1 MSPWILRSVE
11 SKLFPYI
18 RNTWVASNH
27 WSVLSAFNAPVALT
41 PSARGRQSH
50 EGVSYRVPFEASRR
64 FLSYDEIMETDG
76 PEICHQP
83 VSSSS
88 THIVT
93 VKCQL
98 THGYRINLF
107 FFHISCPLLHNLFD
121 FKLTDLWSLVKLLFW
136 AQRSGKIIWLIPRF
150 EMHLM
155 PKTRVDLPLAL
166 FLTKGVVSS
175 SARFS
180 FLYI

>member
-1 MSPWILRSVE
+1 MKASAIGCPLR
-11 SKLFPYI
+11 LL
-18 RNTWVASNH
+18 VASFPMMNII
-27 WSVLSAFNAPVALT
+27 
-41 PSARGRQSH
+41 
-50 EGVSYRVPFEASRR
+50 
-64 FLSYDEIMETDG
+64 EIDG
-76 PEICHQP
+76 PEICRQP

-88 THIVT
+88 THVVV
-93 VKCQL
+93 VKRQL
-98 THGYRINLF
+98 THGYSIYLF
-107 FFHISCPLLHNLFD
+107 FFHISCPLLHNLVD

-155 PKTRVDLPLAL
+155 PKTHVDLPLAL

-180 FLYI
+180 FLYIYSAPSLFFFISFWLIFERETERNRRF